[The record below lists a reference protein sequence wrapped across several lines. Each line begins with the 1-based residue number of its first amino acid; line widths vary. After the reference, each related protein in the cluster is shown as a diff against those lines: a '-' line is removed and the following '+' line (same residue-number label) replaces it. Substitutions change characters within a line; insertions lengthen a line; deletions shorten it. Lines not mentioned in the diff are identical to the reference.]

1 MLARRRDLRTTRGR
15 QTPGAERRGS
25 MNRLE
30 TLVTRL
36 AASGTVLSAGAGV
49 AQSQDP
55 AVVNAEMEHVR
66 FENSHVRAIEGVIPP
81 GAKEQMHSH
90 PAFVVYL
97 IAGGK
102 IRNNFADGKVVEVE
116 LTTGDVLY
124 REPQTHWVENVGTT
138 TIHFL
143 LVELK
148 TPR

>member
-1 MLARRRDLRTTRGR
+1 
-15 QTPGAERRGS
+15 

-30 TLVTRL
+30 TLVARL
-36 AASGTVLSAGAGV
+36 AASGTVLSAGTSV
-49 AQSQDP
+49 PPSQDP

-66 FENSHVRAIEGVIPP
+66 FENSQVRAIEGVIPP

-90 PAFVVYL
+90 PAFIVYL

-102 IRNNFADGKVVEVE
+102 IRNSFADGKVVEAE
-116 LTTGDVLY
+116 LKTGDVLY
-124 REPQTHWVENVGTT
+124 REPQTHWVQNIGTT

-148 TPR
+148 NSR